1 MNIKKPLNEFSNNM
15 LHVCFLVP
23 PVLVGEHPAERSS
36 GCTRVVYPTP
46 NIYELQVAACV
57 EQHYSVSYVDC
68 INRPQS
74 IEQLLASVKQQPAD
88 VYMIWTVNL
97 SVQNDIEVVRRIH
110 EVVPQAWVLLLGAG
124 ATYFANECHVDEHTI
139 VVHGEPEMTVM
150 ELLGKL
156 NTQADWHETDGISYL
171 LDGKHCRT
179 KMRALMSDLDA
190 LPVPARHLV
199 GDIVYRNPK
208 LKRTPYVTMV
218 TSRNCPFRCIYCV
231 PSSLTFAREIEYKE
245 HHNRKPPIAFRS
257 TDKVAEEIR
266 QLAAEGVKAIGFM
279 DDNFI
284 WNEERT
290 KAICDVL
297 RETGIVWGCQAR
309 VDAITEPI
317 AQLLG
322 ASGCEYVDLG
332 VESFNDEVLKYV
344 HKGITSAQIYEAI
357 RLLQQYHV
365 PVKLNILIGTSPLET
380 KQTIKDTI
388 RKAKKLHVDQLMI
401 NIVSPFPGTQFYHM
415 ALENGWLKDGVY
427 TPTDVQ
433 RESILNYPHLTSR
446 QMERLLFTSNL
457 SYFLSPRFVWKQ
469 MRRFRSWSDFT
480 HALRS
485 LKIKLFG

>member
-1 MNIKKPLNEFSNNM
+1 MKEI
-15 LHVCFLVP
+15 CFIVP
-23 PVLVGEHPAERSS
+23 PVVVGGHPAERSS

-57 EQHYSVSYVDC
+57 EQKYPIAYMDC
-68 INRPQS
+68 VNHS
-74 IEQLLASVKQQPAD
+74 IDEEGLIAAIKRHPAD
-88 VYMIWTVNL
+88 VYAMWTVNL
-97 SVQNDIEVVRRIH
+97 SVQNDIEITKRIH
-110 EVVPQAWVLLLGAG
+110 HIVPDAWVLLLGPG
-124 ATYFANECHVDEHTI
+124 ASYFANECHVDERTI

-150 ELLGKL
+150 ELLDKL
-156 NTQADWHETDGISYL
+156 DKQEDWHAIDGISYL
-171 LDGKHCRT
+171 ADGEHHRN
-179 KMRALMSDLDA
+179 KMRALMKDLDA

-199 GDIVYRNPK
+199 SDIDYRNPK
-208 LKRTPYVTMV
+208 LKCTPYTTMV

-245 HHNRKPPIAFRS
+245 YNRRKPPISFRS
-257 TDKVAEEIR
+257 PEKVAEDIR
-266 QLAAEGVKAIGFM
+266 QLAAEGIKAIGFM

-284 WNEERT
+284 WNEQRT
-290 KAICDVL
+290 AAICEVL

-322 ASGCEYVDLG
+322 SSGCRYVDLG
-332 VESFNDEVLKYV
+332 VESFNDAILEYI
-344 HKGITSAQIYEAI
+344 HKGITSDQIYSAI
-357 RLLQQYHV
+357 CLLQKYKV

-380 KQTIKDTI
+380 KHTIKDTI

-433 RESILNYPHLTSR
+433 RESILNYPNLSNKE
-446 QMERLLFTSNL
+446 MEHLLFVSNL

-469 MRRFRSWSDFT
+469 MRKFRSWSDFT